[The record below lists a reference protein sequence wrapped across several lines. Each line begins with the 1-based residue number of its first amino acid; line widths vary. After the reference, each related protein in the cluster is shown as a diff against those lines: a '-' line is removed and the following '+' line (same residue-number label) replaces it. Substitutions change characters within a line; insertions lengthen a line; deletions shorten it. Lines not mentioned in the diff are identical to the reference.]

1 MKLFVITTCHILK
14 RLHANEEKIEIVFF
28 FVDFKSSPLIVY
40 VYIYALIKK
49 SIKDG
54 DRLLKNDLKN
64 E

>member
-49 SIKDG
+49 INKKWG
-54 DRLLKNDLKN
+54 QIVKK
-64 E
+64 